1 MFINDYGQ
9 KYSSKAD
16 NAADVITMA
25 DVGGIGTLIYHTF
38 RFKDYEYDDMPDGQL
53 ALTPLVYNGYEPDVD
68 KDNALNGSDIFAEL
82 YNLGKII
89 NDFSEKKS
97 FDELIIEFCKTV
109 AHPYDIDTLFTLLT
123 KDKANIEK
131 HGYMIS
137 EEAMF
142 PVSNFKRDIENFYHG
157 AQLYFALRQIA
168 DGEDFDYLTLSEA
181 GRHFDGIF
189 VFDRFRIP
197 VMPGTEQDD
206 PEGDAFDPVSKEDWE
221 KIFAKTAAERKRYEQ
236 FVEEHKHELYKYT
249 PQPIDD
255 FYHLRGKLMEM
266 IPDFRMRLKLDPK
279 TNKVVFAADVH
290 SVFDIAWYTLA
301 RYMVDVQL
309 TDEGTNEKHYSNA
322 KVCVCKCCGKAFLR
336 LAKQNR
342 RQYCGEQD
350 CDRKRVRERVQRK
363 RERDKVER
371 QRTMKTEKSRS
382 RLGELMVDE
391 KTFL

>member
-53 ALTPLVYNGYEPDVD
+53 ALTPLVYKGYEPDVD
-68 KDNALNGSDIFAEL
+68 KDNTLNGSDLFAEL
-82 YNLGKII
+82 YNLGKKI

-97 FDELIIEFCKTV
+97 FDELIIRFCKTV
-109 AHPYDIDTLFTLLT
+109 AHPYDIDTIYMLLT
-123 KDKANIEK
+123 EDKANTEK

-142 PVSNFKRDIENFYHG
+142 PVSDLKRDIEHFYHG

-168 DGEDFDYLTLSEA
+168 DGEDYDYLSLSEG
-181 GRHFDGIF
+181 GRHFDGIY
-189 VFDRFRIP
+189 VFDRFRSP

-206 PEGDAFDPVSKEDWE
+206 PEVDAFEPVSKEDWE
-221 KIFAKTAAERKRYEQ
+221 KIFTKTVAERKRYEQ
-236 FVEEHKHELYKYT
+236 FIEEHKHELYKYT

-255 FYHLRGKLMEM
+255 FYHLRGKLMDM
-266 IPDFRMRLKLDPK
+266 IPDFRMRLKVDPK

-322 KVCVCKCCGKAFLR
+322 KVCVCKCCGKAFIR
-336 LAKQNR
+336 PAKQNR
-342 RQYCGEQD
+342 RQYCGEPY

-363 RERDKVER
+363 REKDKVEEQQVLQKANTR
-371 QRTMKTEKSRS
+371 IEKSKS
-382 RLGELMVDE
+382 L
-391 KTFL
+391 

>member
-53 ALTPLVYNGYEPDVD
+53 ALTPLVYNGYETDVD

-82 YNLGKII
+82 YNLGKKI

>member
-53 ALTPLVYNGYEPDVD
+53 ALMPLVYKGYEPDID
-68 KDNALNGSDIFAEL
+68 KANALNGSDIFAEL
-82 YNLGKII
+82 YNLGKKI

-109 AHPYDIDTLFTLLT
+109 AHPYDIDTIYTLLT
-123 KDKANIEK
+123 EDKADIEK

-142 PVSNFKRDIENFYHG
+142 PVSDFKRDIEHFYHG

-168 DGEDFDYLTLSEA
+168 DGEDSDYLSLGED
-181 GRHFDGIF
+181 GRHFDGIC

-197 VMPGTEQDD
+197 AMPGTEQDD
-206 PEGDAFDPVSKEDWE
+206 PKGNAFDPVSKEDWE
-221 KIFAKTAAERKRYEQ
+221 KIFAKTADERKRYEQ
-236 FVEEHKHELYKYT
+236 FIEEHKHELYKYT

-255 FYHLRGKLMEM
+255 FYNLRGKLMEM

-279 TNKVVFAADVH
+279 TDKVVFAADVD

-309 TDEGTNEKHYSNA
+309 TDVGTTEQIHRDG
-322 KVCVCKCCGKAFLR
+322 KVCVCKCCGKAFIR
-336 LAKQNR
+336 PAKQNR
-342 RQYCGEQD
+342 RQYCGEPD
-350 CDRKRVRERVQRK
+350 CDRKRIRERVQRK
-363 RERDKVER
+363 REKDKVEE
-371 QRTMKTEKSRS
+371 QRLKEIFPCWN
-382 RLGELMVDE
+382 G
-391 KTFL
+391 

>member
-53 ALTPLVYNGYEPDVD
+53 ALTPLVYKGYEPDVD

-82 YNLGKII
+82 YNLGEKI

>member
-1 MFINDYGQ
+1 MFINDYGE

-53 ALTPLVYNGYEPDVD
+53 ALTPLVYKGYEPDVD

-82 YNLGKII
+82 YNLGEKI
-89 NDFSEKKS
+89 NDFSEEKS

-197 VMPGTEQDD
+197 VMPGTEQEDHD
-206 PEGDAFDPVSKEDWE
+206 LDSSQPDLEKVFDEVDV
-221 KIFAKTAAERKRYEQ
+221 ERKKYEQ

-255 FYHLRGKLMEM
+255 FYNLRGKLMEM
-266 IPDFRMRLKLDPK
+266 ISDFRMRLKVDPK
-279 TNKVVFAADVH
+279 TDKVVFAANVH
-290 SVFDIAWYTLA
+290 SVFEIAWYTLA

-309 TDEGTNEKHYSNA
+309 TDEGTNERHYSEA
-322 KVCVCKCCGKAFLR
+322 KVCVCKCCGKAFIR
-336 LAKQNR
+336 PAKQNR

-350 CDRKRVRERVQRK
+350 CDRKRTRERVQRK
-363 RERDKVER
+363 RKKDKVEK
-371 QRTMKTEKSRS
+371 Q
-382 RLGELMVDE
+382 LAH
-391 KTFL
+391 